1 MAQPLKRRGRGR
13 DDFTETTK
21 KLLAKRA
28 GGKCS
33 MCQCPTW
40 GPHDKPDKDTSIGE
54 AAHIAAA
61 ASGGPR
67 YDPSMSP
74 DKRSS
79 ASNGIWLCRNCH
91 GKLDRNADT
100 YTTRDLKKLKLEAE
114 SRAKKELGVP
124 CPTPQTVSDQDF
136 FCYLRH
142 FLSAGGRNDRVVC
155 VSSGHH

>member
-1 MAQPLKRRGRGR
+1 MALKRPRR
-13 DDFTETTK
+13 DDFTKTTVES
-21 KLLAKRA
+21 LAKRA

-40 GPHDKPDKDTSIGE
+40 GPNDKPDISTNIGE

-61 ASGGPR
+61 AIGGPR

-74 DKRSS
+74 EERSS
-79 ASNGIWLCRNCH
+79 ISNGIWLCSNCH
-91 GKLDRNADT
+91 NKVDRDVDT
-100 YTTRDLKKLKLEAE
+100 YTTVYLKKLKYEAE

-124 CPTPQTVSDQDF
+124 CPTPHTVSDQDF
-136 FCYLRH
+136 FPQFYLRH
-142 FLSAGGRNDRVVC
+142 FLSAGRRNDRVVC